1 MAHISNEMSI
11 LLIRSKKMKILHLL
25 QSSHFSDTENVVCQI
40 IEMMKKD
47 ETIDMIYCSSDDCL
61 I

>member
-1 MAHISNEMSI
+1 
-11 LLIRSKKMKILHLL
+11 MKILHLL
-25 QSSHFSDTENVVCQI
+25 QSSHFSDAENVVCQI
-40 IEMMKKD
+40 VEIMKKD

>member
-1 MAHISNEMSI
+1 
-11 LLIRSKKMKILHLL
+11 MKILHLL